1 MNDTFGQTCAATEN
15 ISDSATSIDPVAKI
29 QGIPLL
35 EIPQDLYIPPEA
47 LQIFLESFEGPL
59 DLLLY
64 LIRKHNLDILDIPMA
79 ELTRQYIVY
88 VETMRAD
95 QFELAAEYLLMTAL
109 LIDIK
114 SRMLLPRPTTIQE
127 EETDPRAELVRR
139 LLEYEQ
145 IKQAAAYIHNLPT
158 AGKDFMLTTVWIDS
172 ITERQLPGVNL
183 QDLHNTWLTLMERL
197 KLNRHHTIHYE
208 AISVRA
214 CMSEILKNLHTRGSA
229 PFTELFDNISNI
241 HKLVASFLALLE
253 LVREAL
259 VEIVQSDR
267 FGTIYVHTRHFDQA
281 S

>member
-1 MNDTFGQTCAATEN
+1 ML
-15 ISDSATSIDPVAKI
+15 IDPVAKV

-35 EIPQDLYIPPEA
+35 EVPQDLYIPPEA
-47 LQIFLESFEGPL
+47 LQIFLETFEGPL

-79 ELTRQYIVY
+79 ELTRQYIAY

-114 SRMLLPRPTTIQE
+114 SRMLLPHPTTHQE
-127 EETDPRAELVRR
+127 DETDPRAELVRR

-145 IKQAAAYIHNLPT
+145 IKQAAMYMHDLPVV
-158 AGKDFMLTTVWIDS
+158 GKDFMLTSVWTDFVAEKRS
-172 ITERQLPGVNL
+172 PDVNP
-183 QDLHNTWLTLMERL
+183 QDLCDTWLALIERL
-197 KLNRHHTIHYE
+197 QLDRNHTIRYE

-214 CMSEILKNLHTRGSA
+214 CMSEILRNLQSRGNT
-229 PFTELFDNISNI
+229 PFTELFSDITNI

-253 LVREAL
+253 LAREAL
-259 VEIVQSDR
+259 VNIIQSER
-267 FGTIYVHTRHFDQA
+267 FGTIYVHAIHTD
-281 S
+281 